1 MRKNPHLQCAI
12 VDSRFQT
19 VASYSEN
26 GMESVEWSFLPVIR
40 AQMGF
45 EAHTS
50 QRRISVVKRK

>member
-40 AQMGF
+40 ALMG
-45 EAHTS
+45 
-50 QRRISVVKRK
+50 V